1 MSHSPRQT
9 LAARF
14 GVNANLVAGACSG
27 IATTAMLHPFDCVKT
42 RFQVHEGRG
51 AAGGAGGAGAGAHSV
66 KDVVPKY
73 SSTLNAFRTILR
85 QEGARALYQGVPT
98 AMLGSGIAWG
108 MYFMLYEKGKAFVR
122 QRKCDEAH
130 GEEHGLNRVGAA
142 GAGMTAAERS
152 KKLPPWQHMLCGS
165 AAGVCT
171 VFMTNPIWLIK
182 TRLQLQVLRS
192 EKDRLGLPKAA
203 AATAARAGKG
213 VVGGRGEVYY
223 RGFLHAVRTIVRD
236 EGPMALYK
244 GLVPALFLVSH
255 GAIHFTIYEELK
267 SLSANYREDGQMG
280 RFDPLVL
287 GAASKAVASTVTFPY
302 QTVKARMQRRVVEG
316 ELPFKGMWDCTVRT
330 WRGEGWR
337 GFFKGLAPKTWQ
349 IMPQAG
355 MTFFLYETIK
365 KMLTEKDG

>member
-1 MSHSPRQT
+1 
-9 LAARF
+9 
-14 GVNANLVAGACSG
+14 
-27 IATTAMLHPFDCVKT
+27 
-42 RFQVHEGRG
+42 
-51 AAGGAGGAGAGAHSV
+51 
-66 KDVVPKY
+66 
-73 SSTLNAFRTILR
+73 
-85 QEGARALYQGVPT
+85 
-98 AMLGSGIAWG
+98 
-108 MYFMLYEKGKAFVR
+108 
-122 QRKCDEAH
+122 
-130 GEEHGLNRVGAA
+130 
-142 GAGMTAAERS
+142 
-152 KKLPPWQHMLCGS
+152 
-165 AAGVCT
+165 
-171 VFMTNPIWLIK
+171 
-182 TRLQLQVLRS
+182 
-192 EKDRLGLPKAA
+192 
-203 AATAARAGKG
+203 

-365 KMLTEKDG
+365 KILTEKDG